1 MKLAKVLD
9 QLNSIEK
16 NSFIKVIEKIT
27 DENPKNS
34 VEIEKILSDTDK
46 GLKEVD
52 SINITRVFNLISEEF
67 VDYITSEFVNTT
79 SQLDILLDILIRD
92 GNSLMKQNWFAKLY
106 EKEIIH
112 INKKKKEFLKELKSE
127 KSEISDSRK
136 RDYTIYKACLE
147 TAYFNDEEN
156 NQEPKITTNELS
168 ILLKL
173 SEKLELS
180 QEEVKLINYIII
192 PVKKQEIDDV
202 IKELKNLGII
212 FYSRKNNM
220 VYVPDEIVMVLRK
233 IRGKEIADKYLRR
246 ALKVLR
252 DAQINSIARKHNI
265 DRKLIIGEKRKE
277 IISEGISFSGIL
289 MNDVHK
295 DGTNL
300 TEKKKFITDFSL
312 KGLGLKS
319 LKGTTLD
326 DKVNSLIKYFELIEK
341 DDKIG
346 ISAEGYDKLLTELK
360 EELPNIE
367 KLVKTEFEIE
377 EDNIFSSKFLLDYNI
392 KPRDILDIIPS
403 KDIETFCQNKNL
415 KQRGDKISNILEGY
429 KDSENLYLENFENIG
444 YRDYSTLKENNIIL
458 KEAEIGIKFEDLT
471 KKILEGLGFNVD
483 EELRRSLNTKKDKID
498 VLINLGNN
506 ELIIIECK
514 TVKESGYN
522 KFSSV
527 SRQIKSYI
535 NLAEKNGFRV
545 IKSLLI
551 APEFTDDFINECGD
565 DFELNL
571 SLINASSLY
580 NIYKAYKASSKQRK
594 FHYQL
599 LMRDVVIQEDRIIKA
614 ISK

>member
-34 VEIEKILSDTDK
+34 IEIEKILSDTDK

-52 SINITRVFNLISEEF
+52 SINITRVFNLISDEF
-67 VDYITSEFVNTT
+67 VDYVTSEFVNTT
-79 SQLDILLDILIRD
+79 SQLDILVDILIRD

-127 KSEISDSRK
+127 KSEISNSRK
-136 RDYTIYKACLE
+136 RDYEVYKACLE

-156 NQEPKITTNELS
+156 NQEPKITSNELS

-173 SEKLELS
+173 AEKLELS

-202 IKELKNLGII
+202 VKELKNLGII
-212 FYSRKNNM
+212 FYSRKNNL

-246 ALKVLR
+246 VLKVLR
-252 DAQINSIARKHNI
+252 DGQINSIARKHNI
-265 DRKLIIGEKRKE
+265 DRKLTIGEKRKE

-300 TEKKKFITDFSL
+300 TEKKKFITDFAL

-326 DKVNSLIKYFELIEK
+326 NKVSSLINHFELVEK

-346 ISAEGYDKLLTELK
+346 ISAEGYDKLLIELK

-367 KLVKTEFEIE
+367 KLVKAEFEIE
-377 EDNIFSSKFLLDYNI
+377 EENIFSSNFLVDYNI
-392 KPRDILDIIPS
+392 KPKDILDIIPS
-403 KDIETFCQNKNL
+403 KDIETFCQKKSI
-415 KQRGDKISNILEGY
+415 KQRGDKISNILEVY
-429 KDSENLYLENFENIG
+429 KDSENLYLENYENIG
-444 YRDYSTLKENNIIL
+444 YRDYSTLKENNIQL

-471 KKILEGLGFNVD
+471 KKIFEGLGFNVD
-483 EELRRSLNTKKDKID
+483 EDLRRSLNTKKDKID
-498 VLINLGNN
+498 LLINLGNN

-522 KFSSV
+522 KFSAV

-535 NLAEKNGFRV
+535 NLIGRSEYRV
-545 IKSLLI
+545 VKSLLI
-551 APEFTDDFINECGD
+551 APDFTDDFINDCGD

-571 SLINASSLY
+571 SLIKASSLY
-580 NIYKAYKASSKQRK
+580 NIFKAYKSTSKQRK

>member
-16 NSFIKVIEKIT
+16 NSFIKIIEKIT

-34 VEIEKILSDTDK
+34 VEIEKILSETDK

-52 SINITRVFNLISEEF
+52 SINITRVFNLISDEF
-67 VDYITSEFVNTT
+67 VDYVTSEFVNTT
-79 SQLDILLDILIRD
+79 SQLDILVDILIRD
-92 GNSLMKQNWFAKLY
+92 GNGLMKQNWFAKLY
-106 EKEIIH
+106 EKEIVH

-127 KSEISDSRK
+127 KSEISGSRK
-136 RDYTIYKACLE
+136 RDYLIYKACLE

-168 ILLKL
+168 ILLIL
-173 SEKLELS
+173 AEKLELS

-192 PVKKQEIDDV
+192 PVKKQEIDNV

-220 VYVPDEIVMVLRK
+220 VYVPDEVVMVLRK

-246 ALKVLR
+246 VLKVLR
-252 DAQINSIARKHNI
+252 DAQINNIARKHNI
-265 DRKLIIGEKRKE
+265 DRKLTIGEKRKE
-277 IISEGISFSGIL
+277 IISEGISFSGIM

-300 TEKKKFITDFSL
+300 TEKKKFITDFAL

-326 DKVNSLIKYFELIEK
+326 DKFNSLIKYFELIEK
-341 DDKIG
+341 DEKIG
-346 ISAEGYDKLLTELK
+346 ISAEGYDKLLIELK

-367 KLVKTEFEIE
+367 KLVKVEFEIE
-377 EDNIFSSKFLLDYNI
+377 EDNIFSSNFLLDYNI

-415 KQRGDKISNILEGY
+415 KQRGDKITNILEGY
-429 KDSENLYLENFENIG
+429 KDSENLYLENYENIG
-444 YRDYSTLKENNIIL
+444 YRDYSTLKENNIQL
-458 KEAEIGIKFEDLT
+458 REAEIGIKFEDLT
-471 KKILEGLGFNVD
+471 KKIFEGLGFNVD
-483 EELRRSLNTKKDKID
+483 EDLRRSLNTKKDKID
-498 VLINLGNN
+498 LLLNLSNN

-535 NLAEKNGFRV
+535 NLAERNEYRV
-545 IKSLLI
+545 VKSLLI
-551 APEFTDDFINECGD
+551 APEFTDDFVNECGD

-571 SLINASSLY
+571 SLIKASSLY
-580 NIYKAYKASSKQRK
+580 NIFKAYKSSSKQRK

-614 ISK
+614 IAK